1 MYLAWGWLARMGKPL
16 LARPNRSGQELGSHL
31 ILASEFLAT
40 QIDHLTRFSVPLRL
54 RPRTQVRDSGARRQ
68 PPGQQGLV
76 VIDRASLGQGHQQ
89 FAQVAVAVDAIDLT
103 GLGEAARATMYA

>member
-1 MYLAWGWLARMGKPL
+1 MYLAWGWLVMMGTPI
-16 LARPNRSGQELGSHL
+16 LAIPNHPGQEVHSHL
-31 ILASEFLAT
+31 IGSSEFLAT
-40 QIDHLTRFSVPLRL
+40 QIDLLTRFSVPLRL